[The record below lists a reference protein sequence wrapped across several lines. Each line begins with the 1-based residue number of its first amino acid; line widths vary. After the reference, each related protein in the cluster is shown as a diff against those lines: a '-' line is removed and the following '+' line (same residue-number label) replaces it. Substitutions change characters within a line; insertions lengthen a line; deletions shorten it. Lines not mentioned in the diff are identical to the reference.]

1 MQSENLWSDQK
12 IRLRGCVSWSGLV
25 RTGRVYE
32 PFWIIVRNDLTAF
45 ETTLDQSA
53 QSGLGLH
60 ISPKECIT
68 SSAVWTL
75 HFQNRKK
82 KKVHY
87 IKYADGWKSNS
98 LRFSH
103 WWLRLTQYTT
113 SRKYWPTYFTFVERD
128 LVCYYVVTYTRTTVR
143 YSFEVFWSAY
153 TSCGKVERATY
164 ICWQWIFPMRT
175 G

>member
-1 MQSENLWSDQK
+1 MRKLIWFGPHWSCIWALLNNCEKRPYGIWDH
-12 IRLRGCVSWSGLV
+12 LRPICTVWSGFTHIANRMHYIRSSV
-25 RTGRVYE
+25 
-32 PFWIIVRNDLTAF
+32 N
-45 ETTLDQSA
+45 SA
-53 QSGLGLH
+53 L
-60 ISPKECIT
+60 PKQT
-68 SSAVWTL
+68 
-75 HFQNRKK
+75 K

-87 IKYADGWKSNS
+87 IKYADRWKSNS

-128 LVCYYVVTYTRTTVR
+128 LVYYVVTYTRTTVR

-153 TSCGKVERATY
+153 ASCGKVERTTY
-164 ICWQWIFPMRT
+164 IYWQWIFPMRT